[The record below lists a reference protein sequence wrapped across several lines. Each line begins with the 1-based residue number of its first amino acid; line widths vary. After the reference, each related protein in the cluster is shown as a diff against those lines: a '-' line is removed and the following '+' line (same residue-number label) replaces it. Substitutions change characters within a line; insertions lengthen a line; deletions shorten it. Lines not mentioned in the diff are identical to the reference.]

1 MRRLFLLRHALTA
14 ETRRAAFPTT
24 TGATVREPCESLEPA
39 GWTQA
44 RELAPHLPRIDRCW
58 TSHARRAR
66 ETAEGLGLKPELALA
81 ELAEGDFGR
90 WAGRTL
96 DEVHA
101 SEPAELAAWFANPA
115 STPHGGEPLA
125 SIRARAA
132 VVMMRA
138 AAVPGTTLLITHG
151 GLIRA
156 AFLSVLDLSA
166 ATIWHLDCAPG
177 SLTEFHPS
185 DEGWRLVRLNWTPT
199 LASPIRSRGA
209 APSDD

>member
-1 MRRLFLLRHALTA
+1 MRRLLLLRHALTSQ
-14 ETRRAAFPTT
+14 TRQAAFPST
-24 TGATVREPCESLEPA
+24 TGSAARETCEGLEQA

-44 RELAPHLPRIDRCW
+44 RELAPLLPHIDRCW
-58 TSHARRAR
+58 TSHARRTI
-66 ETAEGLGLKPELALA
+66 ETAEGLGLKPEIRLS
-81 ELAEGDFGR
+81 ELGEGDFGR

-101 SEPAELAAWFANPA
+101 AEPAELAAWFANPA

-125 SIRARAA
+125 SVRARAA

-138 AAVPGTTLLITHG
+138 AAVQGTTLAITHG

-156 AFLSVLDLSA
+156 AFLSVLNLQAS
-166 ATIWHLDCAPG
+166 TIWHVDCAPG

-199 LASPIRSRGA
+199 LTSPVRPRTSA
-209 APSDD
+209 LPD